1 MTSNKG
7 IYIPIIT
14 SGPPGVVEPPP
25 KSGCGGGGGAPASVI
40 SMYLPLLFL
49 IGVYMIYKTK
59 IKPIK

>member
-25 KSGCGGGGGAPASVI
+25 KFGCGGGGGAPDVESK
-40 SMYLPLLFL
+40 L
-49 IGVYMIYKTK
+49 
-59 IKPIK
+59 